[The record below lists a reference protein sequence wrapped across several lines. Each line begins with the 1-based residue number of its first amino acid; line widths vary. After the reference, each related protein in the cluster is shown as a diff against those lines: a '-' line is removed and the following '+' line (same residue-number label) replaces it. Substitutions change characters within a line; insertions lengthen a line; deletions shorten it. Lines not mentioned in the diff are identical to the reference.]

1 MKHLIVVTIFLI
13 SLPLMTLAQ
22 SSLPSAEKMQLEKA
36 ALEKIVRS
44 GGISMQDL
52 GIVVMKEG
60 AIVYENQSQQKFI
73 PASLSKI
80 LTAIAA
86 LKTFS
91 PEQRNITE
99 LRTTASVKDGVLDG
113 ALYIKG
119 YGDPSFISEQMWV
132 LVNNLTRSRITKIKG
147 PIYVDSTVFDDKFF
161 DGSRQSLRVDRAYD
175 SPVSGLSFNWNTVN
189 VYVRS
194 SEKVGQPLKV
204 IIDPENEYFTL
215 VNKTTTV
222 SGSKPAAIIVD
233 KQEGKDGEKIIV
245 SGSMGINQNE
255 AVKFASVTHP
265 DLWVGKNLLQ
275 FLKQR
280 GITVEDSKISSQK
293 TPGSST
299 LLAEA
304 KGWTF
309 FEVIDGMM
317 KFSNN
322 FLAEM
327 LTKNIAAS
335 KGKQGSIEKGVEL
348 IKEVL
353 ETNYDLK
360 KSRYDFFS
368 PSGFSNKNK
377 ITPEDLGTLMF
388 KAHKDF
394 SISSYFL
401 SSMAAPQSEGTLSKR
416 MGSLKEPKLVR
427 AKTGLLSG
435 VTGLA
440 GYAANSKGEVFTF
453 VFVYN
458 GNGKEVQARDLFDKI
473 AVNITGL

>member
-1 MKHLIVVTIFLI
+1 MKHLIIITIFLLA
-13 SLPLMTLAQ
+13 LPLTAFSQ
-22 SSLPSAEKMQLEKA
+22 NNSTVQIEKVFK
-36 ALEKIVRS
+36 S
-44 GGISMQDL
+44 GGIPMQDL
-52 GIVVMKEG
+52 GIYVSKDG
-60 AIVYENQSQQKFI
+60 ATVYENKSKEKFT
-73 PASLSKI
+73 PASLSKVI
-80 LTAIAA
+80 TAIGA
-86 LKTFS
+86 LKSFT
-91 PEQRNITE
+91 PEQRNVTE
-99 LRTTASVKDGVLDG
+99 LRSSAPIKDGLLDG

-132 LVNNLTRSRITKIKG
+132 LVNNLIRSNVTRIKG
-147 PIYVDSTVFDDKFF
+147 PIVVDSTIFDDKYF

-189 VYVRS
+189 VYVRAN
-194 SEKVGQPLKV
+194 EKVGQPLKV
-204 IIDPENEYFTL
+204 IIDPENDYFTL
-215 VNKTTTV
+215 INKTTTV
-222 SGSKPAAIIVD
+222 SGSKAAAIVVD
-233 KQEGKDGEKIIV
+233 KQADKNGEKIIV
-245 SGSMGINQNE
+245 SGSMGINQRE

-265 DLWVGKNLLQ
+265 DLWVGKNLIQ

-280 GITVEDSKISSQK
+280 GIAVEDTKVLSKK
-293 TPGSST
+293 TPNSAD

-327 LTKNIAAS
+327 LTKNIAS
-335 KGKQGSIEKGVEL
+335 KDGKQGSIDRGVEL
-348 IKEVL
+348 IKEIL
-353 ETNYDLK
+353 ETNYGLK
-360 KSRYDFFS
+360 KSSYDFFS

-377 ITPEDLGTLMF
+377 ITPEDLGTLMQ
-388 KAHKDF
+388 KAYKDF
-394 SISSYFL
+394 SISSFLL
-401 SSMAAPQSEGTLSKR
+401 SSMASPQSEGTLSKR
-416 MGSLKEPKLVR
+416 MSSLKEPKLVR

-458 GNGKEVQARDLFDKI
+458 GNGKEAQARDLFDKA
-473 AVNITGL
+473 AVTMTGL

>member
-1 MKHLIVVTIFLI
+1 MKHLMIVTIFLA
-13 SLPLMTLAQ
+13 SLPFSTFAQ
-22 SSLPSAEKMQLEKA
+22 NSEGTKIEKVVK
-36 ALEKIVRS
+36 S

-52 GIVVMKEG
+52 GIFVSKEG
-60 AIVYENQSQQKFI
+60 SVVYENQSQQKFI

-99 LRTTASVKDGVLDG
+99 LRATSPVKDGVLDG
-113 ALYIKG
+113 ALYITG
-119 YGDPSFISEQMWV
+119 HGDPSFVSEQMWV
-132 LVNNLTRSRITKIKG
+132 LVNNLTRSKITKIKG
-147 PIYVDSTVFDDKFF
+147 PIIVDSTVFDDKFF

-189 VYVRS
+189 VYVRAN
-194 SEKVGQPLKV
+194 EKVGQPLKV
-204 IIDPENEYFTL
+204 IIDPENDYFTL
-215 VNKTTTV
+215 INKTTTV
-222 SGSKPAAIIVD
+222 SGNKPAAIVVD
-233 KQEGKDGEKIIV
+233 KQTDKDGEKIIV

-280 GITVEDSKISSQK
+280 GITVEDTKIVSQK
-293 TPGSST
+293 TPSSST

-335 KGKQGSIEKGVEL
+335 RGTKQGSIEKGVEL
-348 IKEVL
+348 IKEIL
-353 ETNYDLK
+353 ETNFDLK
-360 KSRYDFFS
+360 KSKYDFFS

-377 ITPEDLGTLMF
+377 ITPEDLGLLMS

-394 SISSYFL
+394 SISSYLL

-458 GNGKEVQARDLFDKI
+458 GNGKEAQARDLFDKVAI
-473 AVNITGL
+473 TMTGL

>member
-1 MKHLIVVTIFLI
+1 MKHLMIVTIFLLG
-13 SLPLMTLAQ
+13 LPLATFAQ
-22 SSLPSAEKMQLEKA
+22 SNSGSQIEKA
-36 ALEKIVRS
+36 IKSS
-44 GGISMQDL
+44 GIPLQDL
-52 GIVVMKEG
+52 GIYVSKEG
-60 AIVYENQSQQKFI
+60 TAVYENKSQEKFI

-80 LTAIAA
+80 ITAIGA
-86 LKTFS
+86 LKSFS
-91 PEQRNITE
+91 PEQRNVTE
-99 LRTTASVKDGVLDG
+99 LRATAPIKDGVLDG

-119 YGDPSFISEQMWV
+119 HGDPSFISEQMWV
-132 LVNNLTRSRITKIKG
+132 LVNNLTRNKITKIKG
-147 PIYVDSTVFDDKFF
+147 PIIVDSSVFDDKYF

-189 VYVRS
+189 VYLRA
-194 SEKVGQPLKV
+194 SEKVGQPLQV
-204 IIDPENEYFTL
+204 IIDPENDYFTL

-222 SGSKPAAIIVD
+222 SGSKAPAIVID
-233 KQEGKDGEKIIV
+233 KQPDKNGEKIIV
-245 SGSMGINQNE
+245 SGSMGINQRE

-265 DLWVGKNLLQ
+265 DLWVGKNLIQ

-280 GITVEDSKISSQK
+280 GIVVEDTKILSQK
-293 TPGSST
+293 TPGSAD

-327 LTKNIAAS
+327 LTKNIAS
-335 KGKQGSIEKGVEL
+335 KDGKLGSIDRGVEL
-348 IKEVL
+348 IKEIL
-353 ETNYDLK
+353 ETNYGLK
-360 KSRYDFFS
+360 KSSYDFFS

-377 ITPEDLGTLMF
+377 ITPEDLGTLMH

-394 SISSYFL
+394 SISSFLL
-401 SSMAAPQSEGTLSKR
+401 SSMASPQSEGTLSKR
-416 MGSLKEPKLVR
+416 MSSLKEPRFVR

-458 GNGKEVQARDLFDKI
+458 GNGKEAQARDLFDKV
-473 AVNITGL
+473 AVTITGL